1 MSHYFTKS
9 YSTPSIP
16 IQKKKTQ
23 TPVRSK
29 SDPYNHKIVQPEP
42 RKIFFFERQN
52 LKKLLN
58 SSNYLDQLTEMLPQK
73 KKTFFQKSKSLNYVH
88 LEQITPFDLQ
98 LSGNRKKTKKKSRRK
113 KKQKRTMFN
122 EEGNLFS
129 EEQKQKQ
136 KQKQKQEEEQN
147 EKQKEKEK
155 EKDKEN
161 EIEIENENE
170 NENIN
175 NSMFGITIKIN
186 DGLDYEDEA
195 STGTDTETESD
206 QDEDQ
211 QTENTMNKIDLEI
224 ERLIQEKNQNFSN
237 NVKCGTNTDS
247 DCRPLAF
254 TPPKRVVCPLRM
266 DQLFVKI
273 GTQIENSSSN
283 TFKK

>member
-16 IQKKKTQ
+16 IQKKKNQ

-136 KQKQKQEEEQN
+136 KQEEEQN
-147 EKQKEKEK
+147 EKQKEK

-170 NENIN
+170 NENINKN